1 MTKFATIVHVV
12 PPTKPFAKEVQRAEF
27 SRRLRDELS
36 RSGREAS
43 PADLAREVNLRLRP
57 SEHIH
62 PSSCRKWLHGE
73 AIPTQEK
80 LQILAGIL
88 QVSPE
93 WLRFGQ
99 LTELREAPSA
109 MPPLS
114 SDELALLDQWRR
126 LSAGQRRT
134 VRSLMGQLLRAG

>member
-27 SRRLRDELS
+27 SRRLREELS
-36 RSGREAS
+36 RTGREAS
-43 PADLAREVNLRLRP
+43 PADLAREVNLCLRP

-80 LQILAGIL
+80 LQVLARLL
-88 QVSPE
+88 QVPPS

-99 LTELREAPSA
+99 LTELSEPEPMAA
-109 MPPLS
+109 PLS
-114 SDELALLDQWRR
+114 PDELALIDSWRQ

-134 VRSLMGQLLRAG
+134 VRLLMGQLLRTD